1 MFISLARNIKMK
13 KITLLI
19 FFMLLFISLTSFNYS
34 KYNLDFIPKNKTVN
48 YKTLEGL
55 NTKYLLVEFENGY
68 AIYNEITGDFIE
80 GSYSESSPYLNYNKD
95 LLYYGIGNYY
105 VGENNQIK
113 KLEPIS
119 TEQTNNIKNSIV
131 SLENEING
139 KTYVDEFGYT
149 MIKDSYFFENM
160 KNFPI
165 NDDGTCGL
173 VALSILLTYY
183 DTFYNDSFINDELTY
198 LDANGNS
205 ISVLN
210 RIKLD
215 YNYLY
220 NFDYKTSD
228 LMPEPTQAMKNYLFD
243 KCLKILFGIDFIYDL
258 VDRGYPMTSSH
269 VRKSLIEYLYINAPE
284 LVNTFKINE
293 GQFIYTHSTPKDL
306 INNGQPVLITI
317 MDYSTSEVP
326 LSLNNSIDTLS
337 TAHNVIAYGYKN
349 DIFVAHFGW
358 NSGNDAKTKLYIG
371 KTVIQS
377 YFSIDYEGEHLHS
390 NNFYM
395 IDKYTNEEV
404 ALCGCGHIEN
414 MHYHDYKYEVL
425 NANYHNAMCLSCN
438 NQFKEIHKFVSNRYN
453 MSCKEC
459 GYVKVKTGDYE
470 EIIFR

>member
-34 KYNLDFIPKNKTVN
+34 KYNLDFIHKNKTVN

-165 NDDGTCGL
+165 NDDGL
-173 VALSILLTYY
+173 VA
-183 DTFYNDSFINDELTY
+183 
-198 LDANGNS
+198 
-205 ISVLN
+205 
-210 RIKLD
+210 
-215 YNYLY
+215 
-220 NFDYKTSD
+220 
-228 LMPEPTQAMKNYLFD
+228 
-243 KCLKILFGIDFIYDL
+243 
-258 VDRGYPMTSSH
+258 
-269 VRKSLIEYLYINAPE
+269 
-284 LVNTFKINE
+284 
-293 GQFIYTHSTPKDL
+293 
-306 INNGQPVLITI
+306 
-317 MDYSTSEVP
+317 
-326 LSLNNSIDTLS
+326 
-337 TAHNVIAYGYKN
+337 
-349 DIFVAHFGW
+349 
-358 NSGNDAKTKLYIG
+358 
-371 KTVIQS
+371 
-377 YFSIDYEGEHLHS
+377 
-390 NNFYM
+390 
-395 IDKYTNEEV
+395 
-404 ALCGCGHIEN
+404 
-414 MHYHDYKYEVL
+414 
-425 NANYHNAMCLSCN
+425 
-438 NQFKEIHKFVSNRYN
+438 
-453 MSCKEC
+453 
-459 GYVKVKTGDYE
+459 
-470 EIIFR
+470 